1 MRVRMRH
8 VVRAGSVL
16 VCAVLVGWVVGDA
29 QTPAPAA
36 TGEWR
41 YYNADAGGSKYS
53 SLDAINRSN
62 VGRLKVAW
70 THPGLDPALKANVR
84 GLTAGNY
91 YRVTPLMAGGRLY
104 VQNSVGLVE
113 ALDPS
118 TGRPIWTQKPLEAGL
133 AGLTGA
139 TVARGVAYWSDSR
152 TGGGSAASRI
162 LTIRKNLLFALDAR
176 TGEPIPTFGKN
187 GQIDLQLGV
196 GADSAYNWGGAP
208 IVVKD
213 VIVVGSNLGDFP
225 TKKSGIPGDIR
236 GYDVR
241 TGQLRWTFHVIPRPG
256 EFGHDT
262 WDGDSSEYTGATN
275 MWTSPSADLDLGY
288 VYIPLSSPTNDWY
301 GGHRLGNNLFS
312 DSLVCLDATTGRR
325 VWHFQIVHHDLWDYD
340 LPASPILTDITVD
353 GRRIKAVTQLTKHG
367 FAFVFD
373 RVTGTPVWPI
383 EERPVPASTVP
394 GEKASP
400 TQPFPT
406 KPPAFVRQGLTVDD
420 LNDFTPELR
429 AEAKAMADQYVYG
442 QIFTPPPILGAQG
455 KKGLLQMPGWVGG
468 ADWNGGAFDP
478 ETGALYIPAV
488 NAPIISVLSAP
499 DPKNSDFRYMN
510 PLGIRERTIVGPQG
524 LPLLKPPY
532 GVIVKM
538 DLNRGAIDWSVANG
552 DGPRD
557 HPLLKD
563 KKLPPLG
570 QPGRA
575 GPLLTKSLLFLGEGD
590 PAAAV
595 NPPGGG
601 GPMFRAYDK
610 TSGEVL
616 WSADLGAGTTGS
628 PMTYTFNGRQYVVVA
643 IGSTNHPAE
652 LVAFA
657 VEEGR

>member
-1 MRVRMRH
+1 MRVPTRRA
-8 VVRAGSVL
+8 VRAVAAL
-16 VCAVLVGWVVGDA
+16 VGAATVGWVVSSA
-29 QTPAPAA
+29 QTPTPSAI
-36 TGEWR
+36 GEWR
-41 YYNADAGGSKYS
+41 YYNADAAGSKYS

-62 VGRLKVAW
+62 VGRLTVAW
-70 THPGLDPALKANVR
+70 KHLALDPALKTSVR

-91 YRVTPLMAGGRLY
+91 YRVTPLMVNGRLF
-104 VQNSVGLVE
+104 VQNAVGLVE
-113 ALDPS
+113 ALDPA
-118 TGRPIWTQKPLEAGL
+118 TGRPAWTQKPLEPGL

-139 TVARGVAYWSDSR
+139 TVARGVAYWRGGNSDE
-152 TGGGSAASRI
+152 RI

-176 TGEPIPTFGKN
+176 TGEVVPSFGQK
-187 GQIDLQLGV
+187 GRIDLQLGA
-196 GADSAYNWGGAP
+196 GAESAYNWGGAP

-225 TKKSGIPGDIR
+225 TKRAGIPGDIR

-241 TGQLRWTFHVIPRPG
+241 SGKLLWTFHVIPHPG

-262 WDGDSSEYTGATN
+262 WEGDSAEYTGATN
-275 MWTSPSADLDLGY
+275 MWTSPSADLELGY

-301 GGHRLGNNLFS
+301 GGHRPGNNLFS
-312 DSLVCLDATTGRR
+312 DSLVCLDATTGKR

-340 LPASPILTDITVD
+340 LPASPILTDLTVD

-373 RVTGTPVWPI
+373 RVTGRPVWPI
-383 EERPVPASTVP
+383 EERPVPPSPVP

-420 LNDFTPELR
+420 LNDFTPALR
-429 AEAKAMADQYVYG
+429 REAQAIADQYTYG
-442 QIFTPPPILGAQG
+442 QIFTPPPLLGTNG

-478 ETGALYIPAV
+478 ETGSLYIPAV

-499 DPKNSDFRYMN
+499 DSKVSDFRYMN

-557 HPLLKD
+557 HPLLKEQN
-563 KKLPPLG
+563 LPPLG

-610 TSGEVL
+610 TSGAVL
-616 WSADLGAGTTGS
+616 WSTDLGAGTTGS
-628 PMTYTFNGRQYVVVA
+628 PMTYAVNGQQYVVVA
-643 IGSTNHPAE
+643 VGSTNHPAE
-652 LVAFA
+652 LVAFT
-657 VEEGR
+657 VE